1 MGFEFGKY
9 PPKDALAYWQSKVPV
24 TAREYYDLAGHA
36 RATAFTVS
44 GLARMDQVQAVY
56 DSLGKA
62 LADGQAFGAWKED
75 VLKKLPAG
83 WEDKGFHLET
93 IYRTNMQT
101 AYQTGRYK
109 QMMATVKTRPF
120 WRYSAIKDKRTRP
133 IHALLHG
140 KVKRA
145 DDPFWDTFYPPNGHR
160 CRCTVT
166 SLSQREMDRKGL
178 KEDTYLKKGA
188 LVEPVDPKT
197 GNKMPAR
204 PLMPDNNFAG
214 NTAKSFWEP
223 DFGKYSKPIGDAGK
237 AAIDKVTG
245 KAALGVKTRTDMV
258 GAIKDKLAPLS
269 RKGIKQVE
277 FISAGYLMA
286 TDGQGGIT
294 ISTREFAGIGMTPSR
309 DLLNAFKKLG
319 TPDKLTFNEE
329 YALESLWHE
338 IQHNNQKIGSYVKG
352 DYRCTLLETVNQWVS
367 RRTYQR
373 MMDQLGGYKPVH
385 AKKVKTDGYGYAKYL
400 RRFDALLERLGLD
413 DMELLAQMEQI
424 HLKKNTDDY
433 AVFVSQLMAERSG
446 KDKALLKACLKN
458 LGNPEDFE
466 KCLGG
471 I

>member
-24 TAREYYDLAGHA
+24 AAKAYYGLADHA

-44 GLARMDQVQAVY
+44 GLTRMDQVQAVY
-56 DSLGKA
+56 DSLEKA
-62 LADGQAFGAWKED
+62 LGEGQAFAAWKKD

-93 IYRTNMQT
+93 IYHTNMQT

-109 QMMATVKTRPF
+109 QMMATVQTRPY
-120 WRYSAIKDKRTRP
+120 WRYFAIKDSWTRP
-133 IHALLHG
+133 VHALLHG

-145 DDPFWDTFYPPNGHR
+145 DDSFWDTFYPPNGHR

-166 SLSQREMDRKGL
+166 SLSKREMDRKGL
-178 KEDTYLKKGA
+178 KVDTYLKKGA

-214 NTAKSFWEP
+214 NTAKSFWQP

-245 KAALGVKTRTDMV
+245 KVPLGVKTRADMV
-258 GAIKDKLAPLS
+258 EVIKDKLAPLS
-269 RKGIKQVE
+269 KQGIKQVE
-277 FISAGYLMA
+277 FRSAGYLMA
-286 TDGQGGIT
+286 TDGHGGIT
-294 ISTREFAGIGMTPSR
+294 VSTRKFSSVAMTPSK

-319 TPDKLTFNEE
+319 GKEKLTFNEE

-338 IQHNNQKIGSYVKG
+338 IQHNNQKIGAYVKG
-352 DYRCTLLETVNQWVS
+352 AYQCTLLETVNQWVC
-367 RRTYQR
+367 RRTYHR
-373 MMDQLGGYKPVH
+373 MMKQLGGYKPVH
-385 AKKVKTDGYGYAKYL
+385 EAKVKTDGYGYAQFL
-400 RRFDALLERLGLD
+400 RRFDALLARLGLD
-413 DMELLAQMEQI
+413 DMELLAHMEQI
-424 HLKKNTDDY
+424 HLGKNTDDY
-433 AVFVSQLMAERSG
+433 AEFVSGLLAERSG
-446 KDKALLKACLKN
+446 KDKTLIENCLKT
-458 LGNPEDFE
+458 LGSKLKFE
-466 KCLGG
+466 EYLEG